1 MTMNWSVYMILCSD
15 DSLYTGIT
23 TDIERRLAQHAS
35 QRGAKYFRG
44 REPGPVVYL
53 ENSHDRSSAS
63 KREAEIKRLSPHS
76 KRQLIQSACN
86 TLRTQT

>member
-1 MTMNWSVYMILCSD
+1 MNWSVYMILCSD

-23 TDIERRLAQHAS
+23 TDMERRLAQHAS

-53 ENSHDRSSAS
+53 EAGHNRSSAS
-63 KREAEIKRLSPHS
+63 KREAEIKKLPPHLKRDLIAS
-76 KRQLIQSACN
+76 KLN
-86 TLRTQT
+86 TLRP